1 MIGPVIQ
8 GGIILALGVGL
19 LLLLHLRRG
28 VARRAPHEVETV
40 PGAPLV
46 EPELVS
52 DPAWSASLDA
62 HSEQVLPTLEEPPV
76 QPPPLA
82 LVPDPEPEPEPAAP
96 ERVLVASIAVPAFE
110 AAYDEPME
118 LDAEPAAADTA
129 APFAT
134 FWLDA
139 AAPMS
144 AGLTAGYLPPL
155 TGMWSTP
162 AGETL

>member
-1 MIGPVIQ
+1 MVGPAIQ

-19 LLLLHLRRG
+19 LLLLHRR
-28 VARRAPHEVETV
+28 RRASQGASHEVETV
-40 PGAPLV
+40 PEAPLV

-52 DPAWSASLDA
+52 DPAWSASLAA
-62 HSEQVLPTLEEPPV
+62 HTEQVLLPTLEEPSA
-76 QPPPLA
+76 QPAPLT
-82 LVPDPEPEPEPAAP
+82 LVPDPEPETEPVAAP
-96 ERVLVASIAVPAFE
+96 EPVLVASIALPAFE
-110 AAYDEPME
+110 AAYDEQ
-118 LDAEPAAADTA
+118 AEPVAADSVD
-129 APFAT
+129 PFAT